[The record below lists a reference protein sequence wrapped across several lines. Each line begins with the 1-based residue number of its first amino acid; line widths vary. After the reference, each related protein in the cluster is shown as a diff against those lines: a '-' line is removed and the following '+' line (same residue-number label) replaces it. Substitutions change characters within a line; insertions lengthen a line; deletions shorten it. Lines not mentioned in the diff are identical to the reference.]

1 MGKFLHGEGI
11 SSANVFRP
19 AFCSRFIATFSL
31 PRPDPVPSLAK
42 LIRVVLLRS
51 KPIQKRCG
59 FAGPYGTLRD
69 FIVAS

>member
-11 SSANVFRP
+11 SSANVLPTRFLLAVYRD
-19 AFCSRFIATFSL
+19 FFIAAS
-31 PRPDPVPSLAK
+31 DPVPSLAK